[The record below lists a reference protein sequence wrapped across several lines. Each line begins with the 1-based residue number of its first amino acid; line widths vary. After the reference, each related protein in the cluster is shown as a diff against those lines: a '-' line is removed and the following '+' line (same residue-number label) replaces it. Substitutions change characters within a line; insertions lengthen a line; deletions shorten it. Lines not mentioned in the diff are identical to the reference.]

1 MTRSLLVAFSIVALT
16 MPFAAPA
23 FLRAQGA
30 VEDRVAGPGLMTPRP
45 VLPVEPPTLP
55 SRFPVL
61 LPPNLPRRYPV
72 PLPPGTGLKEIV
84 QASGIIFSGRVT
96 SVGRSGPVSGQ
107 APAATTIT
115 FQVEQAMRGTTTG
128 QSLTIHEWAGLWNS
142 GERYRIGEH
151 VLLFLYPPSK
161 FGLTSPVSGPI
172 GRFAMDVEGK
182 ILIGDHHAVVFTSDH
197 ILSGKSA
204 IPYLDFAHA
213 VGRVRGEE

>member
-1 MTRSLLVAFSIVALT
+1 MTRRLLDVSSLVVLT
-16 MPFAAPA
+16 MLLAAPA

-30 VEDRVAGPGLMTPRP
+30 VEDRVAGPGLVTPRP
-45 VLPVEPPTLP
+45 VLPIELPTVP
-55 SRFPVL
+55 SRFPAP
-61 LPPNLPRRYPV
+61 LPPNLPRHYPI
-72 PLPPGTGLKEIV
+72 PLPPGHGLKEIV

-96 SVGRSGPVSGQ
+96 FIGRSGPISRQ

-142 GERYRIGEH
+142 GERYRIGER

-172 GRFAMDVEGK
+172 GRFATDVEGR
-182 ILIGDHHAVVFTSDH
+182 ILIGDHHAVVFANDP
-197 ILSGKSA
+197 ILAGKRA

-213 VGRVRGEE
+213 VGRVGGEE

>member
-1 MTRSLLVAFSIVALT
+1 MIRRLLDVFSLVVLT
-16 MPFAAPA
+16 MLLTAPA

-30 VEDRVAGPGLMTPRP
+30 VEERVAGPGLVTPRP
-45 VLPVEPPTLP
+45 VLPIEPPTVPL
-55 SRFPVL
+55 RFSAP

-72 PLPPGTGLKEIV
+72 PLPPTGLKQMV
-84 QASGIIFSGRVT
+84 QAAGIIFSGRVT
-96 SVGRSGPVSGQ
+96 FIGRSGPVSGQ

-115 FQVEQAMRGTTTG
+115 FQVEQAMRGTATG

-161 FGLTSPVSGPI
+161 FGLTSPVSGSI
-172 GRFAMDVEGK
+172 GRFATDEAGK
-182 ILIGDHHAVVFTSDH
+182 ILIGDYHAGVFTSDP
-197 ILSGKSA
+197 ILGGKRA

-213 VGRVRGEE
+213 VGRVGGENN